1 MSDARDVDLAKAL
14 TGVSTV
20 AALLALAFLPFAVPL
35 WLAGIVGLVV
45 LFWIVPGL
53 DTDSVRVVG
62 LRRWP
67 EATAIVAAL
76 IGMIAIYSGPR
87 WRYLAMGA
95 ASLVIASACVAW
107 RERYMIIELQPRIEK

>member
-1 MSDARDVDLAKAL
+1 MIASRKFELAGAL

-35 WLAGIVGLVV
+35 WIAGIVGLIL
-45 LFWIVPGL
+45 LFWVVPGL

-62 LRRWP
+62 MRRWP

-76 IGMIAIYSGPR
+76 IGMVSIYSGQR

-95 ASLVIASACVAW
+95 GSLVIASACVAW
-107 RERYMIIELQPRIEK
+107 RERYMVTRTPAEDR